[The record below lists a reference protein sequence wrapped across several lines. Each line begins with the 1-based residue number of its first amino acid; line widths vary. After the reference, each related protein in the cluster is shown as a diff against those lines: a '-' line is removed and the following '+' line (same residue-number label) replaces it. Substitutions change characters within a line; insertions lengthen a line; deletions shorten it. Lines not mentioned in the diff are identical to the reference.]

1 MLISSPGFGVIDSGC
16 GRTLIGQATLG
27 QVFHL
32 LKEKGK
38 RVPTLK
44 KSQNLFRFGNGQEE
58 LSEKTATIPVGI
70 HGQDGHIEAAVIQ
83 GDAPL
88 LLSRSAMKSLGASL
102 DFEHETLT
110 LKGRESR
117 PVQVNSAG
125 QFIVNVMDFSES
137 NEVLSTDHVTENNK
151 VTDFEQ
157 VPDEMDVI
165 HFDEVTSTKKVLD
178 ELETE
183 LSQFPKGKVTC
194 RESRCLMVNHLAWK
208 KNEKDN
214 CKVAELFS
222 PPRFADVAAKE
233 RSPRSLL

>member
-1 MLISSPGFGVIDSGC
+1 M
-16 GRTLIGQATLG
+16 
-27 QVFHL
+27 

-70 HGQDGHIEAAVIQ
+70 HGEDGHIEAAVIQ

-102 DFEHETLT
+102 DFERETLT

-125 QFIVNVMDFSES
+125 QFIEP
-137 NEVLSTDHVTENNK
+137 
-151 VTDFEQ
+151 
-157 VPDEMDVI
+157 VPDEMDII
-165 HFDEVTSTKKVLD
+165 HFDEVTSTKEAPD

-208 KNEKDN
+208 KN
-214 CKVAELFS
+214 
-222 PPRFADVAAKE
+222 
-233 RSPRSLL
+233 

>member
-1 MLISSPGFGVIDSGC
+1 M
-16 GRTLIGQATLG
+16 
-27 QVFHL
+27 
-32 LKEKGK
+32 
-38 RVPTLK
+38 
-44 KSQNLFRFGNGQEE
+44 
-58 LSEKTATIPVGI
+58 
-70 HGQDGHIEAAVIQ
+70 IQ

-125 QFIVNVMDFSES
+125 QFIVNVMDFSEVD
-137 NEVLSTDHVTENNK
+137 EVLSTNHYVTENDQ

-157 VPDEMDVI
+157 VPDEIDVI
-165 HFDEVTSTKKVLD
+165 HFDEGTPTKEAPD

-183 LSQFPKGKVTC
+183 LSQFLKGKVTC

-222 PPRFADVAAKE
+222 PPRFAEVEVSEVFLVTSCKAGIS
-233 RSPRSLL
+233 RSRKFSNR